1 MRHQREPRGN
11 PRVLGYHGEF
21 MGILLGSSL
30 GTYFKFITAMRETIT
45 FTIDG

>member
-1 MRHQREPRGN
+1 
-11 PRVLGYHGEF
+11 

-45 FTIDG
+45 LTVDG